1 MKPDEADD
9 VPPLSP
15 DALFQ
20 VADEQP
26 VPFPHLERV
35 NPELTAEQ
43 KTLLRA
49 LAAGKSTTLT
59 FEGRSVRIRR
69 TR

>member
-1 MKPDEADD
+1 MTTEESPTL
-9 VPPLSP
+9 PP

-20 VADEQP
+20 VGDEQP
-26 VPFPHLERV
+26 VPFAHLERV

-49 LAAGKSTTLT
+49 LAPGTSTTFT
-59 FEGRSVRIRR
+59 FEDRTVRVRR

>member
-1 MKPDEADD
+1 MKPSET
-9 VPPLSP
+9 PPLPP

-20 VADEQP
+20 VGDEQP

-35 NPELTAEQ
+35 NPELTAE
-43 KTLLRA
+43 
-49 LAAGKSTTLT
+49 
-59 FEGRSVRIRR
+59 SVRIRR

>member
-1 MKPDEADD
+1 MTMTADETS
-9 VPPLSP
+9 PLDP

-20 VADEQP
+20 VGDEQP
-26 VPFPHLERV
+26 VPFAHLERV

-43 KTLLRA
+43 KTIIRA
-49 LAAGKSTTLT
+49 LAAGKSTT
-59 FEGRSVRIRR
+59 FAHDGRSVRVRR